1 MSYIKNSILRL
12 EPYSVPG
19 RPAAIKLNQNES
31 PFDWPPSVKVKILKK
46 LEKTG
51 WNRYPREENP
61 ELLTRL
67 AYYAGHSPEGIL
79 LGNGSNELIQTAICS
94 FASKEDRILTVR
106 PGFSI
111 YKRVATILDIETI
124 EINLKPDFS
133 FDLQEI
139 IEQAPAAS
147 LIFLTSPNNPTG
159 SIISLEDIDYLLQ
172 KVDCPVV
179 LDEAYFEFSGT
190 TGQPLLKSYE
200 NLIILR
206 TFSKA
211 FGLAGA
217 RLGYILGQPVVI
229 NQMKKARLPF
239 SVGLFQQ
246 TAAEILLAE
255 NELVTDL
262 VEKIKAERKRIYEQL
277 LSFKVFKAL
286 PSSANFFLLESS
298 TLNARE
304 VFNKLLERDVLVR
317 WFDLPELQNKVRVT
331 VGSPAENDFLI
342 NKLRDIEKEVT
353 SCK

>member
-1 MSYIKNSILRL
+1 MSYIKNSILKL

-19 RPAAIKLNQNES
+19 RPAAVKLNQNES
-31 PFDWPPSVKVKILKK
+31 PFDWPPAIKEKIFKK
-46 LEKTG
+46 LDRTN
-51 WNRYPREENP
+51 WNRYPREENT

-67 AYYAGHSPEGIL
+67 ADYAGHSSEGIL
-79 LGNGSNELIQTAICS
+79 LGNGSNELIQTIICS
-94 FASKEDRILTVR
+94 FASKGDRILTVR

-111 YKRVATILDIETI
+111 YKRVATILDIEII

-133 FDLQEI
+133 FDLQKI
-139 IEQAPAAS
+139 IEQAQAAG

-159 SIISLEDIDYLLQ
+159 SMMGLEDIDYLLQ
-172 KVDCPVV
+172 KVDLPVI
-179 LDEAYFEFSGT
+179 LDEAYVEFSGI
-190 TGQPLLKSYE
+190 TGQPLLKNYE

-217 RLGYILGQPVVI
+217 RLGYLLGAPSVV
-229 NQMKKARLPF
+229 NQLKKARLPF

-262 VEKIKAERKRIYEQL
+262 VEKIKAERKRIYEEL

-304 VFNKLLERDVLVR
+304 VFNRLLERDVLVR
-317 WFDLPELQNKVRVT
+317 WFDLPEFQNKVRVT

-353 SCK
+353 GCR